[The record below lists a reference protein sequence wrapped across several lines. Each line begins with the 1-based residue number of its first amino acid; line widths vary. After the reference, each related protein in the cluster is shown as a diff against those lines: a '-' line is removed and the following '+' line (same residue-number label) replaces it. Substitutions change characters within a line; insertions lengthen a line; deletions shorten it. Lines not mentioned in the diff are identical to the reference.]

1 MATMDV
7 YTLVASKGCGSAIVE
22 ACLALTS
29 LAHEVEELDHEAPG
43 PARDRLLAINPLGQV
58 PTMILPGGGILTE
71 SAAIALHVA
80 EVAPAAGLVP
90 RPGDPDRPRFLRWL
104 AFLVGA
110 VYPTFT
116 YGDDPSRF
124 VSGEAAVAELRA
136 STDAYRE
143 RCWRQV
149 EGELV
154 PRRALVPGT
163 ALLRPRPLRV
173 GDDPLAPAPTLV
185 RRALPE
191 AARDRPGGRPRPPP
205 RRGLGAQ
212 LGLRP
217 RPSGDAGYV
226 VASGGRGIR
235 VGRRGSREPRRG
247 QGRSMGMTDPRE
259 ARATRG

>member
-149 EGELV
+149 EGELAPGGPWFLGRHFSV
-154 PRRALVPGT
+154 LDLYVSVMTRWRPRRPWFAEHCPRLHAIAL
-163 ALLRPRPLRV
+163 
-173 GDDPLAPAPTLV
+173 
-185 RRALPE
+185 
-191 AARDRPGGRPRPPP
+191 AADR
-205 RRGLGAQ
+205 
-212 LGLRP
+212 
-217 RPSGDAGYV
+217 
-226 VASGGRGIR
+226 
-235 VGRRGSREPRRG
+235 
-247 QGRSMGMTDPRE
+247 DPRLAE
-259 ARATRG
+259 VWARNWG